1 MVCRL
6 KNSVV
11 GVALA
16 MGVVVFACG
25 FMAAQD
31 IKTNYMPGTDFSK
44 YHTYKWVSIDN
55 TEQVDPIV
63 VQQIKDA
70 IDSQL
75 TSKGMTKT
83 EADTADMYVGIQ
95 TSIQQQQQWNAYGMG
110 GGWRFGGGMASA
122 TSSTLQIGTL
132 GVDFYD
138 PTTKQLIWRGQ
149 ATKTLNPSK
158 NAQTNQNRV
167 NQAVAKLLKSFPP
180 KA

>member
-110 GGWRFGGGMASA
+110 GGWRFGGGMATA

>member
-1 MVCRL
+1 
-6 KNSVV
+6 
-11 GVALA
+11 
-16 MGVVVFACG
+16 
-25 FMAAQD
+25 MAAQD

-44 YHTYKWVSIDN
+44 YHTYKWVSINN

-83 EADTADMYVGIQ
+83 DADTADMYVGIQ

-110 GGWRFGGGMASA
+110 GGWRFGGGMATA

>member
-1 MVCRL
+1 MIIARL
-6 KNSVV
+6 KSVR
-11 GVALA
+11 LA
-16 MGVVVFACG
+16 WGMGIVLLACG
-25 FMAAQD
+25 VLTAQD

-44 YHTYKWVSIDN
+44 YHTYKWVSVN
-55 TEQVDPIV
+55 NAEQIDPIV
-63 VQQIKDA
+63 AQQIKDA
-70 IDSQL
+70 INTQL
-75 TSKGMTKT
+75 TSKGMTMT

-95 TSIQQQQQWNAYGMG
+95 TSIQQQEQWNAYGMG
-110 GGWRFGGGMASA
+110 GGWRFGGGMATA
-122 TSSTLQIGTL
+122 TSTTIQIGTL

-138 PTTKQLIWRGQ
+138 PTTKQLIWRGS

>member
-1 MVCRL
+1 
-6 KNSVV
+6 
-11 GVALA
+11 

-44 YHTYKWVSIDN
+44 YHTYKWVSINN

-83 EADTADMYVGIQ
+83 DADTADMYVGIQ

-110 GGWRFGGGMASA
+110 GGWRFGGGMATA